1 MYSLKSPGGHHVAA
15 WGEIVAVPDRYPDS
29 EVVTPVG
36 GIRLAAELLA
46 PFVGRFD
53 TSGTS
58 GDDELDRHQ
67 ALWSEIP
74 VGEVAE
80 MLACT

>member
-1 MYSLKSPGGHHVAA
+1 MSQR
-15 WGEIVAVPDRYPDS
+15 GERS
-29 EVVTPVG
+29 TPCRTG
-36 GIRLAAELLA
+36 TPTGRGRDAGRGIRLAAELLA
-46 PFVGRFD
+46 PFLDRFD

-58 GDDELDRHQ
+58 GDDEHDRHQ

-74 VGEVAE
+74 VGEVTE

>member
-1 MYSLKSPGGHHVAA
+1 M
-15 WGEIVAVPDRYPDS
+15 
-29 EVVTPVG
+29 TPVG

-46 PFVGRFD
+46 PFLDRFD

-58 GDDELDRHQ
+58 GDDEHDRHQ

-74 VGEVAE
+74 VGEVTE